1 MENSNLL
8 AYIPTIY
15 IFDLFFLIFYLWKH
29 VVWQYLFL
37 FFPRLI
43 VIFLISFIVYI
54 LLLCSF
60 IVFYCVYMLD
70 KVSRLMFD
78 IIYSGFPGDTA
89 VKNPPPN
96 KGDLEAQF
104 DPWVTKIPWRGK
116 WQPTLVFLP
125 GESYK
130 QRGVV
135 DYSPWGC
142 KESDMS
148 QWLSMHVCKDREL
161 KMWLT

>member
-1 MENSNLL
+1 MENSNLFISL
-8 AYIPTIY
+8 YTYYLYIWS
-15 IFDLFFLIFYLWKH
+15 FFLD
-29 VVWQYLFL
+29 FL
-37 FFPRLI
+37 FMETCCLTIFILI
-43 VIFLISFIVYI
+43 FFLSESHTSHFFYCVHSFIV
-54 LLLCSF
+54 F
-60 IVFYCVYMLD
+60 FYCVYMLD

-89 VKNPPPN
+89 VKNPSPN

-116 WQPTLVFLP
+116 WQPTLIFLP

-130 QRGVV
+130 QRVVV

-142 KESDMS
+142 KESDRS
-148 QWLSMHVCKDREL
+148 QWLSMHACKDREL